1 MRSWRKALASAIC
14 VAGVAIGVSAA
25 LGQGTKEYSLPGPAV
40 FPEGV
45 AALPDRS
52 VFYVGSTT
60 DGTIFR
66 GRLARSEASVFLPGG
81 GDGRTAA
88 TGLKLDR
95 RGRLYVSGAATAKM
109 FVYAASGKL
118 VRAFDSADGR
128 EAFINDVALTR
139 SGDAYFTDSRRPVL
153 FRVTPRQLRKRSSEV
168 APLKPW
174 LDFTGTALEYQT
186 GFNVN
191 GIAATGDGRHLIVV
205 QTNTGA
211 LFRIATATKRVV
223 RIQTPTLL
231 TNGDGLLVR
240 GRTLYVVRNA
250 AGTISKLRLNRRF
263 TRATAAGSIT
273 DPTFAFPTTMAQA
286 RNRFLVVNAQF
297 DKRGGSP
304 KLPFTVSSL
313 PADR

>member
-1 MRSWRKALASAIC
+1 MC
-14 VAGVAIGVSAA
+14 TGGVAIGVPIAI
-25 LGQGTKEYSLPGPAV
+25 GQGTKEHTIPGDAV

-66 GRLARSEASVFLPGG
+66 GTLARPAMSVFLPAGG
-81 GDGRTAA
+81 NGRTAA

-109 FVYAASGKL
+109 FVYARNGRL
-118 VRAFDSADGR
+118 VRAFDSGDGR
-128 EAFINDVALTR
+128 DSFINDVVVTR
-139 SGDAYFTDSRRPVL
+139 SGNAYFTDSRRPLL
-153 FRVTPRQLRKRSSEV
+153 FRVTAGQLRRPSSRS
-168 APLKPW
+168 AKLRPW

-191 GIAATGDGRHLIVV
+191 GIVATADGRHLIVI
-205 QTNTGA
+205 QSNTGA
-211 LFRIATATKRVV
+211 LFRIAVSNKRVAK
-223 RIQTPTLL
+223 IETSAPL
-231 TNGDGLLVR
+231 TNGDGLLLR

-250 AGTISKLRLNRRF
+250 LGVIAKLRLDRRL
-263 TRATAAGSIT
+263 TRATAAGTIT

-297 DKRGGSP
+297 DKRMGTP
-304 KLPFTVSSL
+304 KLPFTVTSL
-313 PADR
+313 PVSP